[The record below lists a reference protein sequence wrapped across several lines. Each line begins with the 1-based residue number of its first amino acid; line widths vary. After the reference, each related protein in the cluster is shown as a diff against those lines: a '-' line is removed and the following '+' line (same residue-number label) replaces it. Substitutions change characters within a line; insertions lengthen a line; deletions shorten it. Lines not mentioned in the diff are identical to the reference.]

1 MKRRIPPSNS
11 PHESNENAERATASS
26 PHANQARSL
35 IETRITGRHKRE
47 IAWLLLTCLVT
58 ASLSAWWGETPLGI
72 VAAVAG
78 IAYVVL
84 NGLGRLSAYAF
95 GLVNVFAYS
104 HMALQA
110 SYYGE
115 VALNMLCYL
124 PLLIVGFAT
133 WKRNIN
139 EKTGEVEKRFLG
151 PKSTAALLAIA
162 LAATAVLGWVLQMI
176 GGALPLADA
185 LTTALSVLAMTLS
198 VGRYLEQWALWIVVD
213 AVTVGMWATAFVAGT
228 ESLAMLLMWCIY
240 LINGIIMLV
249 RWTREV
255 RASTAE

>member
-1 MKRRIPPSNS
+1 MAPKPRTSR
-11 PHESNENAERATASS
+11 T
-26 PHANQARSL
+26 RSL
-35 IETRITGRHKRE
+35 IETRAANWRGRE

-58 ASLSAWWGETPLGI
+58 AGLSAWWGETPLGI
-72 VAAVAG
+72 VAAVTG

-115 VALNMLCYL
+115 VALNLLCYL
-124 PLLIVGFAT
+124 PLLVVGFAT
-133 WKRNIN
+133 WKHNMN
-139 EKTGEVEKRFLG
+139 EKTGEVEKRLLG
-151 PKSTAALLAIA
+151 PKRTAALLVIS
-162 LAATAVLGWVLQMI
+162 LASTAVLGWALQMLD
-176 GGALPLADA
+176 GALPFADA
-185 LTTALSVLAMTLS
+185 LTTAFSVLAMALS

-213 AVTVGMWATAFVAGT
+213 AVTVGMWAAAFTAGT

-240 LINGIIMLV
+240 LVNGVVMLA

-255 RASTAE
+255 RTSAAG